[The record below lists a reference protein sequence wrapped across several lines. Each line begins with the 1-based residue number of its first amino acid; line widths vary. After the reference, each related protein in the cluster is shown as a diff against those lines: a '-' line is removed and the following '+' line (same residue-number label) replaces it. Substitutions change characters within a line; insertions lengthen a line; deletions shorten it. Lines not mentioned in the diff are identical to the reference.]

1 MVTDQMHG
9 GGGYVGYML
18 RALRDQ
24 GPKLKPTELGRI
36 LHPPP
41 LKHKATLFIP
51 EPGLG

>member
-24 GPKLKPTELGRI
+24 GTKAEAELGRI

-41 LKHKATLFIP
+41 LKHKTTLFIP
-51 EPGLG
+51 EPELG